1 MLTTDQKKQFNEI
14 FEELGKSLDIT
25 TTQYESAVTSYQFVG
40 DWLSRPESPLAPYN
54 PEILPQG
61 SFILGTMIKPIH
73 TDDDLDVD
81 LVCRLDGKKKSWTQS
96 DLKKI
101 VGDRLKAHDTL
112 RRMLDEEGRRCWT
125 LLHRESSKFHMDV
138 LPAIVASNFKIL
150 LEKTM
155 SASDLGNV
163 AELAI
168 RITDNLI
175 HNYFTETDPAY
186 WLKSN
191 PFGYA
196 AWFKMRSFTNQ
207 YRTFTLSEA
216 IQPVPAYDTQKVPLQ
231 RIVQVL
237 KRHRDILFNGDCDKP
252 ISIIITTLAAQ
263 AYRGQTNIIDGLISV
278 VNSMENYIEERYDPV
293 SARYI
298 KWIPNPVNPEENFA
312 DKWIIEKNK
321 QENFYKWLQHIK
333 ADVAKITAERGLHKI
348 KDLMTESFGK
358 DATTKAFSE
367 IGESA
372 LRQRE
377 SGAMKMAAG
386 TGVLG
391 NVGRI
396 VVPLHNNFGADE

>member
-40 DWLSRPESPLAPYN
+40 DWLSRSESPLAPYN

-61 SFILGTMIKPIH
+61 SFLLGTMIKPIH
-73 TDDDLDVD
+73 PDDDLDVD

-96 DLKKI
+96 DLKRM

-112 RRMLDEEGRRCWT
+112 KRMLDEEGRRCWT
-125 LLHRESSKFHMDV
+125 LLHRESSRFHMDV
-138 LPAIVASNFKIL
+138 LPAIVANNFKIL

-155 SASDLGNV
+155 SASDLGNM

-168 RITDNLI
+168 RITDNLLD
-175 HNYFTETDPAY
+175 NYFAETDPAY

-196 AWFKMRSFTNQ
+196 AWFKIRSFTNQ
-207 YRTFTLSEA
+207 YRTFTLNEA
-216 IQPVPAYDTQKVPLQ
+216 IQPVPGYDTEKMPLQ
-231 RIVQVL
+231 RIVQIL

-263 AYRGQTNIIDGLISV
+263 AYRGQTDIIDGLVSV
-278 VNSMENYIEERYDPV
+278 VNSLENYIEERYDPV
-293 SARYI
+293 SVRYI

-312 DKWIIEKNK
+312 DKWIIEKSK

-333 ADVAKITAERGLHKI
+333 SDVVKITAERGLHNI
-348 KDLMTESFGK
+348 RDRMAESFGK
-358 DATTKAFSE
+358 EVTTKVFSN

-372 LRQRE
+372 FSQRT
-377 SGAMKMAAG
+377 SGAMKMAAE
-386 TGVLG
+386 TGLLG
-391 NVGRI
+391 NTGRI
-396 VVPLHNNFGADE
+396 IVPYHNNFGVDE